1 MRRQAHNSDLQ
12 CSSLECVSSFKR
24 TDLPAY
30 CPMTRC
36 IKYMHDTFENNIDIH
51 IGKTMHYMYWGW
63 HFQAGKA
70 LYCWN
75 EIVCCETSSLWVYYN
90 YYQLWYK
97 GTMDNIQCIIARED
111 STLGE
116 LFVLSK
122 KGYHVNE
129 HERLSNIT
137 LGQKWK

>member
-1 MRRQAHNSDLQ
+1 
-12 CSSLECVSSFKR
+12 
-24 TDLPAY
+24 
-30 CPMTRC
+30 
-36 IKYMHDTFENNIDIH
+36 MHDTFENNIDIH

-97 GTMDNIQCIIARED
+97 GTMDNIQCI
-111 STLGE
+111 
-116 LFVLSK
+116 
-122 KGYHVNE
+122 
-129 HERLSNIT
+129 
-137 LGQKWK
+137 